1 MCDLMLFICIART
14 EENGVEPA
22 PVERGADRGRRG
34 RGRGEPTHGIN
45 ISFTS
50 IVLTRDVQIYVYK
63 FN

>member
-1 MCDLMLFICIART
+1 MIDLMMFICIART

-34 RGRGEPTHGIN
+34 RGRGELTHSKN

-50 IVLTRDVQIYVYK
+50 IVLIWDVQIYVYK